1 MELFEMSVWLNPV
14 IENSL
19 MEDESWTLNESLYI
33 LLLKSEI

>member
-19 MEDESWTLNESLYI
+19 MEDESLNESLYI